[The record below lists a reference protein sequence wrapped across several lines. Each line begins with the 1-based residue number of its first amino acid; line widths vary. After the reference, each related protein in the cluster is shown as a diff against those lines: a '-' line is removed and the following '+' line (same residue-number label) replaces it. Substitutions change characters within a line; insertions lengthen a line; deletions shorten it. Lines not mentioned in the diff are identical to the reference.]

1 MIFTNKLRKTIL
13 AITAAIPLVVGQGQ
27 AQAQALN
34 CVGQAGVGLSG
45 VTSCVNAET
54 TATLMDGTVLHQLP
68 EVYATEGPIYAVDP
82 LTQQVTVVGKVLTI
96 PDTLSLGGTT
106 QSGIQV
112 TIFGSSAL
120 GNDGIARSEMSAAH
134 MDRMLDENA
143 IDRDTC
149 VADGTGQLVR
159 NAFGTSCH
167 HVQNGAVRS
176 VFSSSELL
184 RRDPA
189 LYQKISNN
197 FFSTIDD
204 VLNTNQHTTLPADF
218 REKVGFGQGEIGA
231 DAAAAASTD
240 ATTLAAGVQLLSEQL
255 GTFEAQQ
262 MALLA
267 VDVAASATTAVA
279 SAVGFTDANGNLYPA
294 YAGGTFKTAGHRFED
309 RATGE
314 LYLIPDIEVV
324 LELSENVDEG
334 TVMSCDKGDLVQGV
348 PPSLVIDEM
357 LLIMNPDPRFGADV
371 LGAAETAISESYIS
385 ENFCN
390 ELNGRIVAV
399 IGHTVGEHVLFVQEI
414 LTDIIDVTAPV
425 VITTDRHQI
434 NGSDVEAGGL
444 FEMLSLRAIGFVDKP
459 DFLTSFNGSQAFLT
473 VGSMVND
480 EYMECANPNALTTA
494 ERPSGVPVGLTAQAA
509 STAASLVIRTDIRA
523 PVGCA
528 THMQVCGIE
537 NGTGNMPAGTLACSD
552 PGEFEVDPAL
562 AVVTPQNAFVNAV
575 DAGAAA
581 AAAAAAAAELA
592 AADATAAELAAAVAA
607 ADAAAAAAAAA
618 NAALADAIAQLS
630 AADSLLPG
638 AAAAALIAETDAQ
651 IVVNNATVAVQ
662 NLNNAETRSNLTAA
676 QLALANA
683 TAAREDAQDAV
694 TDAVL
699 ATGGINR
706 ATVNDAALAAEI
718 AATQVT
724 ATLNAA
730 VANAEAALENAIA
743 GNDPAAIEAAGTA
756 LQEAGSAALED
767 AERLLSES
775 LVIAG
780 LVGDLAGPLAERLR
794 ADVLS
799 FTIDRDAL
807 AAAFA
812 PAAAVVG
819 AEVLPGV
826 LGELS
831 LFGDT
836 LYRPGN
842 RWIVEGDF
850 TKEDGTSNVG
860 AFVIAQLVKAD
871 GRRIEI
877 GRATVDIL
885 PVPGFDIALR
895 PIPANLDIVD
905 ELNDVVEVFAT
916 SSDGRQEHRAIF
928 FINGP
933 PAAIPHVGTAA
944 VLEAV
949 EILTDNRLIIHG
961 YASLNGGPATGN
973 AVITTD
979 QSNLQFV
986 VPLTPGPGPLAG
998 GFDYVER
1005 PIIGNAGFIH
1015 GETVTMTV
1023 ADVGSTT
1030 MLIDLSVGPVPVP
1043 AVATA
1048 DVIAKTVAAVAAA
1061 SATAADAA
1069 NAAEIAT
1076 AAAVT
1081 ADASAA
1087 AASAAAVD
1095 AAGFAATAATAAIAA
1110 ETASE
1115 NAAVLIAEGAF
1126 AEAFTAADAANTAA
1140 DEANAAAAAAA
1151 TDADIAASDAT
1162 AAALAAAEATFAAG
1176 LVTDTVVTEA
1186 ANTATA
1192 AALAAAGS
1200 AESAATAAVTSGV
1213 DAQRAT
1219 AAATAADAV
1228 VANASAA
1235 ADAAA
1240 LAAFLAADAA
1250 VDAAAADAAAAVTA
1264 AATAAAAQSA
1274 ADAAADAAASAA
1286 AAAESAAND
1295 ALIEGLGA
1303 EAAAAAVTAANGA
1316 LAAFQ
1321 ALDPNSELAG
1331 HPFVIQQAGIAASA
1345 AEASVAA
1352 ASAAVTAAAAAVDA
1366 ESAAVATAAAQAI
1379 AAAEAAAATVATDAA
1394 ALAAADAEDAADAA
1408 AAVAA
1413 TAAANNAANAAAAAA
1428 ATAAAQAIAA
1438 AEAAAAAALV
1448 VPTGVVID
1456 IQFADDRGRIKVEG
1470 TVARGL
1476 QVRAD
1481 VAGVVCSTRAR
1492 GDYKCEG
1499 RNLTP
1504 GQAVMFR
1511 AE

>member
-638 AAAAALIAETDAQ
+638 AAAAAVIAETDAQ

-699 ATGGINR
+699 ATRGITR
-706 ATVNDAALAAEI
+706 PTVSDAALAAEI

-724 ATLNAA
+724 EALNAA

-986 VPLTPGPGPLAG
+986 APLTPGPGPLAG

-1023 ADVGSTT
+1023 AGVGSTT

-1095 AAGFAATAATAAIAA
+1095 AAGFAVTAATAATAA
-1110 ETASE
+1110 ETAAE
-1115 NAAVLIAEGAF
+1115 NAAVLVAEGAF

-1250 VDAAAADAAAAVTA
+1250 VDAAAADAAAAATA
-1264 AATAAAAQSA
+1264 AATAAAAS
-1274 ADAAADAAASAA
+1274 AAADAAAVTAAAAA

-1303 EAAAAAVTAANGA
+1303 EAAAAAVSAANGA

-1366 ESAAVATAAAQAI
+1366 ESAAV
-1379 AAAEAAAATVATDAA
+1379 
-1394 ALAAADAEDAADAA
+1394 
-1408 AAVAA
+1408 
-1413 TAAANNAANAAAAAA
+1413 

>member
-34 CVGQAGVGLSG
+34 CVGQAGAGLSG

-82 LTQQVTVVGKVLTI
+82 LTQQVTVLGKVLTI

-106 QSGIQV
+106 QSGMQV

-167 HVQNGAVRS
+167 PLQNGAVRS

-218 REKVGFGQGEIGA
+218 REKVGFGQGKVGA

-348 PPSLVIDEM
+348 PPSLVIDDM
-357 LLIMNPDPRFGADV
+357 LLIMNSDPRFGADV

-494 ERPSGVPVGLTAQAA
+494 GRPRGVPVGLTAQAA
-509 STAASLVIRTDIRA
+509 STAASLAIGADIRA

-537 NGTGNMPAGTLACSD
+537 NGNGNMPAGTLACSD
-552 PGEFEVDPAL
+552 PGEFEVDPVV

-575 DAGAAA
+575 DAGAA

-607 ADAAAAAAAAA
+607 ADAADAAAAAA
-618 NAALADAIAQLS
+618 NAVLADAIAELS

-638 AAAAALIAETDAQ
+638 AAAAAVIAETDAQ

-699 ATGGINR
+699 ATGGIDR
-706 ATVNDAALAAEI
+706 PTVNDAALAAEI

-780 LVGDLAGPLAERLR
+780 LVGDLPGPLAERLR

-819 AEVLPGV
+819 AEVLPGG

-831 LFGDT
+831 LTGDT
-836 LYRPGN
+836 LYRQGD

-850 TKEDGTSNVG
+850 TKADGTSDVG
-860 AFVIAQLVKAD
+860 AFVIAQLVKPD
-871 GRRIEI
+871 GTRSEI
-877 GRATVDIL
+877 GRVTVDIL

-949 EILTDNRLIIHG
+949 EILTDDRLIIHG
-961 YASLNGGPATGN
+961 YASLDGGPATGN

-986 VPLTPGPGPLAG
+986 APLTPGPGPLAG

-1023 ADVGSTT
+1023 AGVGSTT
-1030 MLIDLSVGPVPVP
+1030 MLIDLSVGPIPIA
-1043 AVATA
+1043 AVARA

-1076 AAAVT
+1076 AAVVT
-1081 ADASAA
+1081 AEASAA

-1095 AAGFAATAATAAIAA
+1095 AAGFAATAATAATAA

-1115 NAAVLIAEGAF
+1115 NAAVLVAEGAF

-1151 TDADIAASDAT
+1151 TDADIATSDAT

-1200 AESAATAAVTSGV
+1200 AESAATAAA
-1213 DAQRAT
+1213 DAAAAAT
-1219 AAATAADAV
+1219 AAATAAAAADAV
-1228 VANASAA
+1228 VANASAD

-1250 VDAAAADAAAAVTA
+1250 VGTAAADAAAAVTA
-1264 AATAAAAQSA
+1264 AATAAAAS
-1274 ADAAADAAASAA
+1274 AAADAAAVTAAAAA

-1321 ALDPNSELAG
+1321 ALDPNSDLAK
-1331 HPFVIQQAGIAASA
+1331 HVFVIQQAGIAASA

-1366 ESAAVATAAAQAI
+1366 EFAAAATAAAQAT

-1394 ALAAADAEDAADAA
+1394 ALAAADAAA
-1408 AAVAA
+1408 AANAAAAAAA
-1413 TAAANNAANAAAAAA
+1413 TAGFNNAANAAAAAA
-1428 ATAAAQAIAA
+1428 ATAAAQATAA

-1456 IQFADDRGRIKVEG
+1456 IQFADNRGRIKVEG
-1470 TVARGL
+1470 TVAGGL

-1481 VAGVVCSTRAR
+1481 VAGVVCTTRAS

-1504 GQAVMFR
+1504 GQAVTFR

>member
-45 VTSCVNAET
+45 VTSCVNSET
-54 TATLMDGTVLHQLP
+54 TATLMNGTVLHQRN

-106 QSGIQV
+106 QSGMQV

-143 IDRDTC
+143 TDRDTC

-197 FFSTIDD
+197 FFSIIDD

-218 REKVGFGQGEIGA
+218 REKVGFGQGKVGA

-262 MALLA
+262 MAQLA
-267 VDVAASATTAVA
+267 DDVAASATTAVA

-334 TVMSCDKGDLVQGV
+334 TVMSCDKGDLVQGR

-357 LLIMNPDPRFGADV
+357 LLIMNQDPRFGADV

-434 NGSDVEAGGL
+434 NGSDVEAGGF

-494 ERPSGVPVGLTAQAA
+494 GRPSGVPVGLTAQVD

-581 AAAAAAAAELA
+581 AAAAAAAELA

-607 ADAAAAAAAAA
+607 ADAADAAAAAA
-618 NAALADAIAQLS
+618 NAVLADAIAELA

-638 AAAAALIAETDAQ
+638 AAAAAVIAETEAQ

-662 NLNNAETRSNLTAA
+662 NLNNAETQSNLAAA

-683 TAAREDAQDAV
+683 TAARQDAQDAV

-699 ATGGINR
+699 AIGGLFR
-706 ATVNDAALAAEI
+706 PTVNDAALAAEI

-724 ATLNAA
+724 EALNAA
-730 VANAEAALENAIA
+730 VTNAEAALENAIA
-743 GNDPAAIEAAGTA
+743 GNDPVAIEAAGTA

-780 LVGDLAGPLAERLR
+780 LVGDLAGPVADQLR
-794 ADVLS
+794 ADVVA
-799 FTIDRDAL
+799 FTADRDAL

-812 PAAAVVG
+812 PGAAVVG
-819 AEVLPGV
+819 AEVLPGG

-831 LFGDT
+831 LTGDT
-836 LYRPGN
+836 LYRPGD

-850 TKEDGTSNVG
+850 TKADGTSDVG
-860 AFVIAQLVKAD
+860 AFVIAQLVKPD
-871 GRRIEI
+871 GTRIDI

-961 YASLNGGPATGN
+961 FASLNGGPATGN

-986 VPLTPGPGPLAG
+986 APLTAGPGPLAG

-1023 ADVGSTT
+1023 AGVGSTT

-1048 DVIAKTVAAVAAA
+1048 DVIATTVAAVAAA

-1095 AAGFAATAATAAIAA
+1095 AAGFAVTAATAATAA
-1110 ETASE
+1110 ETAAE
-1115 NAAVLIAEGAF
+1115 NAAVLVAEGAF

-1151 TDADIAASDAT
+1151 TDAEIAASDAT

-1200 AESAATAAVTSGV
+1200 AESAATAAA
-1213 DAQRAT
+1213 DAATAAT
-1219 AAATAADAV
+1219 AAATAAA
-1228 VANASAA
+1228 ASAA

-1240 LAAFLAADAA
+1240 
-1250 VDAAAADAAAAVTA
+1250 VTA
-1264 AATAAAAQSA
+1264 AA
-1274 ADAAADAAASAA
+1274 AA

-1321 ALDPNSELAG
+1321 ALDPNSDLAK
-1331 HPFVIQQAGIAASA
+1331 HVFVIQQAGIAASA

-1366 ESAAVATAAAQAI
+1366 ESAAAATAAAQAT

-1394 ALAAADAEDAADAA
+1394 ALAAADAADAADAA

-1428 ATAAAQAIAA
+1428 ATAAAQATAA

>member
-54 TATLMDGTVLHQLP
+54 TATLMDGTVLHQRP

-699 ATGGINR
+699 ATRGITR
-706 ATVNDAALAAEI
+706 PTVSDAALAAEI

-724 ATLNAA
+724 EALNAA

-775 LVIAG
+775 LVIVG
-780 LVGDLAGPLAERLR
+780 LVGDLPGPVADQLR
-794 ADVLS
+794 ADVVA
-799 FTIDRDAL
+799 FTADRDAL

-812 PAAAVVG
+812 PVAAVVG

-850 TKEDGTSNVG
+850 TKADGTSDVG

-871 GRRIEI
+871 GTRIEI

-961 YASLNGGPATGN
+961 YASLDGGPATGN

-979 QSNLQFV
+979 QSNLEFV
-986 VPLTPGPGPLAG
+986 APLTPGPGPLAG

-1023 ADVGSTT
+1023 AGVGSTT

-1095 AAGFAATAATAAIAA
+1095 AAGFAVTAATAATAA
-1110 ETASE
+1110 ETAAE
-1115 NAAVLIAEGAF
+1115 NAAVLVAEGAF

>member
-54 TATLMDGTVLHQLP
+54 TATLMDGTVLHQRP

-106 QSGIQV
+106 QSGMQV

-494 ERPSGVPVGLTAQAA
+494 GRPSGVSVGLTAQAA
-509 STAASLVIRTDIRA
+509 STAASLAIGADIRA

-537 NGTGNMPAGTLACSD
+537 NGNGNMPAGTLACSD
-552 PGEFEVDPAL
+552 PGEFEVDPVV

-699 ATGGINR
+699 ATRGINR
-706 ATVNDAALAAEI
+706 PTVNDAALAAEI

-724 ATLNAA
+724 EALNAA

-780 LVGDLAGPLAERLR
+780 LVGDLAGPVADQLR
-794 ADVLS
+794 ADVVA
-799 FTIDRDAL
+799 FTADRDAL

-812 PAAAVVG
+812 PGAAVVG
-819 AEVLPGV
+819 AEVLPGG

-831 LFGDT
+831 LTGDT
-836 LYRPGN
+836 LYRQGD

-850 TKEDGTSNVG
+850 TKADGTSDVG

-871 GRRIEI
+871 GTRIEI
-877 GRATVDIL
+877 GRVTVDIL

-949 EILTDNRLIIHG
+949 EILTDDRLIIHG
-961 YASLNGGPATGN
+961 YASLDGGPATGN

-986 VPLTPGPGPLAG
+986 APLTPGPGPLAG

-1023 ADVGSTT
+1023 VGVGSTT

-1095 AAGFAATAATAAIAA
+1095 AAGFAVTAATAAATA
-1110 ETASE
+1110 ETAAE
-1115 NAAVLIAEGAF
+1115 NAAVLVAEGAF

-1151 TDADIAASDAT
+1151 TDAEIAASDAT

-1200 AESAATAAVTSGV
+1200 AESAATAAA
-1213 DAQRAT
+1213 DAAAAAT
-1219 AAATAADAV
+1219 AAATAAAAADAV
-1228 VANASAA
+1228 VANASAD

-1250 VDAAAADAAAAVTA
+1250 VGTAAADAATAATA
-1264 AATAAAAQSA
+1264 AATAAAAS
-1274 ADAAADAAASAA
+1274 AAADAAAVTAAAAA

-1321 ALDPNSELAG
+1321 ALDPNSIIAQNE
-1331 HPFVIQQAGIAASA
+1331 FVIEQ
-1345 AEASVAA
+1345 AA
-1352 ASAAVTAAAAAVDA
+1352 AARDAAAAAESAVAAA
-1366 ESAAVATAAAQAI
+1366 ESAAAAALVAANAATATASAEAT

-1394 ALAAADAEDAADAA
+1394 ALAAADAADAADAA

-1456 IQFADDRGRIKVEG
+1456 IQFADNRGRIKVEG
-1470 TVARGL
+1470 TVAGGL

-1481 VAGVVCSTRAR
+1481 VAGVVCTTRAR